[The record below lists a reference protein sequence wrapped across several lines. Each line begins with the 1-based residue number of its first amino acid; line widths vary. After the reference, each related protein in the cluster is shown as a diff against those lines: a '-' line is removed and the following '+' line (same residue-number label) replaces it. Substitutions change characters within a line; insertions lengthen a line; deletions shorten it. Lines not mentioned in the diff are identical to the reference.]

1 MDRDIMERL
10 EILLESGQITKQD
23 MEKTVLAVDIVEK
36 KFGIKVEN
44 EVGGMFVTH
53 LAKALTRI
61 AAGEGIEETTP
72 EVEAAVKGNQELVSE
87 SLSLFEKILGTRD
100 IPEGEV
106 NFIAM
111 YLNLLLKT

>member
-1 MDRDIMERL
+1 MNREIMERL
-10 EILLESGQITKQD
+10 EILLESGQISKQD
-23 MEKTVLAVDIVEK
+23 MEKTAFAIALLEK
-36 KFGIKVEN
+36 KYGIKVEN

-61 AAGEGIEETTP
+61 AAGEGIKETTP
-72 EVEAAVKGNQELVSE
+72 EVEAVVKGNPELVE
-87 SLSLFEKILGTRD
+87 KSLSLFEKILGIKD